1 MEKVKRK
8 TKSDTRQPTNGRKR
22 EQGLR
27 LFPSPKRLVE
37 KKREEGTETRD
48 RREREKRKRE
58 EKEERKILFMSFCF
72 LLVNGRG
79 QKQKGM

>member
-37 KKREEGTETRD
+37 K
-48 RREREKRKRE
+48 REKREQRQEIE
-58 EKEERKILFMSFCF
+58 EKGRREKGKKKKRGKFYLCLFVFF
-72 LLVNGRG
+72 
-79 QKQKGM
+79 